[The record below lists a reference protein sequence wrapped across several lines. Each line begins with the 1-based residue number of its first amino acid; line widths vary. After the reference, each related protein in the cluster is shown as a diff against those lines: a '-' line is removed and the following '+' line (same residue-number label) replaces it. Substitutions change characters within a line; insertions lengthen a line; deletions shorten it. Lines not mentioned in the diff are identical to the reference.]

1 MEEEWCSVNEKL
13 NAITEEGR
21 VLNTEQQEICSELRK
36 IKNTYREKQVGFSH
50 HLIGLLAIRRAVSS
64 LLMHQEKVSVCLCV
78 CNLFHTK
85 WHIGPP
91 GRFPKRF
98 L

>member
-50 HLIGLLAIRRAVSS
+50 QLTGFLATRRAVSS
-64 LLMHQEKVSVCLCV
+64 LLMH
-78 CNLFHTK
+78 
-85 WHIGPP
+85 
-91 GRFPKRF
+91 
-98 L
+98 